1 MNQEE
6 LTELN
11 VGQNLDDLANLDPRG
26 YGVCRILYGGARER
40 ERGPLSMAAAKLI
53 LSSIKK
59 DDIVY
64 IITGFVLIPHL
75 RAETDGM
82 VSSMLLA
89 RTLVKALAAKPVV
102 ICPSECM
109 GAVKSM
115 ASEMGL
121 HLFGS
126 VAEAAGL
133 SYSMTAIEFTKD
145 ARAAESQADSIL
157 AQGRPSMAITI
168 EAPGANRVGVYH
180 NAAGLDVSTH
190 EAKSEVLF
198 EKLCELGIPSLSIG
212 DLGNEIGMGAIG
224 EHLDKY
230 IPGAAPGSCTCGC
243 GGGIAVATAADA
255 IVTATVSD
263 WGAYGV
269 QAALAFLLGD
279 LEIMQDGELEAQ
291 AIRTAARSGLIDMTG
306 APIPAIDG
314 CDLRMHVLIVDLM
327 RETVASALKLR
338 GANER
343 WFRQVDQLGYYQEK
357 VHA

>member
-1 MNQEE
+1 MDQEE

-40 ERGPLSMAAAKLI
+40 ESGPLSMAAAKLL
-53 LSSIKK
+53 LSSIKQGGL
-59 DDIVY
+59 VY
-64 IITGFVLIPHL
+64 IITGFVLVPYL

-89 RTLVKALAAKPVV
+89 RTLVKAFDAKPVV

-109 GAVKSM
+109 SAVRSM

-121 HLFGS
+121 MN
-126 VAEAAGL
+126 
-133 SYSMTAIEFTKD
+133 SMTAIEFTKD
-145 ARAAESQADSIL
+145 ALEAAAQADSIL
-157 AQGRPSMAITI
+157 VAQGKPSMVISI
-168 EAPGANRVGVYH
+168 EAPGANGEGVYH
-180 NAAGLDVSTH
+180 NAGGLDVSSH
-190 EAKSEVLF
+190 EAKSDLLF
-198 EKLCELGIPSLSIG
+198 EKLRELGVPSLSIG
-212 DLGNEIGMGAIG
+212 DLGNEIGMGAIKA
-224 EHLDKY
+224 HLDKY
-230 IPGAAPGSCTCGC
+230 IPGAAPGACACGC
-243 GGGIAVATAADA
+243 GGGIAVATAADT
-255 IVTATVSD
+255 IVTSTVSD

-291 AIRTAARSGLIDMTG
+291 AIKTAARSGLIDMTG

-314 CDLRMHVLIVDLM
+314 CDLRMHVLIVELM

>member
-6 LTELN
+6 LTLLN

-40 ERGPLSMAAAKLI
+40 EGGPLSVAAAKLI
-53 LSSIKK
+53 LASVEK
-59 DDIVY
+59 DDVVY
-64 IITGFVLIPHL
+64 IITGFVLVPHL
-75 RAETDGM
+75 KAETDGM

-89 RTLVKALAAKPVV
+89 RTLVKAFGAKPVL
-102 ICPSECM
+102 ICPSECLP
-109 GAVKSM
+109 AAKSL
-115 ASEMGL
+115 AATMGL

-133 SYSMTAIEFTKD
+133 SHSMTVIEFTKD
-145 ARAAESQADSIL
+145 ERAAAAQADSII
-157 AQGRPSMAITI
+157 AQARPSLVISI
-168 EAPGANRVGVYH
+168 EAPGANSAGVYH
-180 NAAGLDVSTH
+180 NAGGLDVSEH
-190 EAKSEVLF
+190 EAKSDVLF
-198 EKLCELGIPSLSIG
+198 KKLCELGVPSLSIG

-224 EHLDKY
+224 EHLDRY
-230 IPGAAPGSCTCGC
+230 IPGAAPGSCACGC
-243 GGGIAVATAADA
+243 GGGIAVATAADT

-263 WGAYGV
+263 WGTYGA

-279 LEIMQDGELEAQ
+279 LGIMQDGELEAE
-291 AIRTAARSGLIDMTG
+291 AIKTAARSGLIDMTG

-314 CDLRMHVLIVDLM
+314 CDLRMHVLIVELM

-338 GANER
+338 ASNAR
-343 WFRQVDQLGYYQEK
+343 WFDGVIELGYYREK